1 MKAAQLTRRAF
12 GASQLSYT
20 HVMVHVVDYD
30 AQRPLIHPL
39 VADIASDT
47 EKHMLTLRSLRW
59 PDDREALLALDT
71 SFTTERVYRV
81 VATALS
87 FVLHDI
93 AITPPLQKV
102 YDLSAEVERFPKL
115 DHVLIAE
122 IDAQLAGVA
131 ALSYE
136 AANRRAILWHLYVG
150 SAYRGQGIGRALID
164 AMVARAQQYQARC
177 LWLETQDVN
186 YGAIQFYQRVG
197 FQCCGLDLSLDD
209 REGSATEETAV
220 FFMRTLR

>member
-1 MKAAQLTRRAF
+1 
-12 GASQLSYT
+12 
-20 HVMVHVVDYD
+20 MVYVVDYD
-30 AQRPLIHPL
+30 AQRPLVRPL
-39 VADIASDT
+39 VAAIGRDT

-81 VATALS
+81 VATAVA
-87 FVLHDI
+87 FAIHDT
-93 AITPPLQKV
+93 AITPPLYKV
-102 YDLSAEVERFPKL
+102 YDLTAEVDRFPNL

-150 SAYRGQGIGRALID
+150 PAYRRQGIGRALID

-209 REGSATEETAV
+209 REGAATEETAV
-220 FFMRTLR
+220 FFMRTLQ

>member
-1 MKAAQLTRRAF
+1 
-12 GASQLSYT
+12 
-20 HVMVHVVDYD
+20 
-30 AQRPLIHPL
+30 
-39 VADIASDT
+39 
-47 EKHMLTLRSLRW
+47 MLTLRSLRW

-71 SFTTERVYRV
+71 SFTTERVYRL
-81 VATALS
+81 VATAMS
-87 FVLHDI
+87 FVLHDN
-93 AITPPLQKV
+93 AITPPLYKV
-102 YDLSAEVERFPKL
+102 YDLTAEVERFPNL

-136 AANRRAILWHLYVG
+136 ASNRRAILWHLYVG

-164 AMVARAQQYQARC
+164 AMVARAQHYQARC
-177 LWLETQDVN
+177 VWLETQDVN

-197 FQCCGLDLSLDD
+197 FQCCGLDLSLDE
-209 REGSATEETAV
+209 RQGAATDETAV

>member
-1 MKAAQLTRRAF
+1 
-12 GASQLSYT
+12 
-20 HVMVHVVDYD
+20 
-30 AQRPLIHPL
+30 
-39 VADIASDT
+39 
-47 EKHMLTLRSLRW
+47 MLTLRSLRW

-81 VATALS
+81 VATAVA
-87 FVLHDI
+87 FVIHDN
-93 AITPPLQKV
+93 AITPPLYKV
-102 YDLSAEVERFPKL
+102 YDLTAEVDRFPNL

-150 SAYRGQGIGRALID
+150 PAYRRQGIGRALID

>member
-1 MKAAQLTRRAF
+1 
-12 GASQLSYT
+12 
-20 HVMVHVVDYD
+20 MVYVVDYD
-30 AQRPLIHPL
+30 AQRPLVRPL
-39 VADIASDT
+39 VADIGRDT

-81 VATALS
+81 VATAVA
-87 FVLHDI
+87 FVIHDT
-93 AITPPLQKV
+93 AITPPLYKV
-102 YDLSAEVERFPKL
+102 YDLTAEVDRFPNL

-150 SAYRGQGIGRALID
+150 PAYRRQGIGRALID